1 MTFSIETDRLRL
13 RPYTPEEAGRVAAGD
28 RPDSGWS
35 PGFPRED
42 DRAVARMFLAAPRT
56 EPLFEP
62 QLIELLGTGAVIGGI
77 GFFGPPDAEGTV
89 GLGYG
94 VAPETE
100 GQGYATEALLALLRR
115 GFAEGGVRRAL
126 ADTTHDNAASQ
137 RVLEK
142 AGLRRTSSDDS
153 LHYYVLEG

>member
-1 MTFSIETDRLRL
+1 MTFSIETARLRL
-13 RPYTPEEAGRVAAGD
+13 RLYTADEAERVAAGE
-28 RPDSGWS
+28 RPGSGWS

-62 QLIELLGTGAVIGGI
+62 QLIELLSNDQVIGGI
-77 GFFGPPDAEGTV
+77 GFFGPPDADGTV

-94 VAPETE
+94 VAPEVE
-100 GQGYATEALLALLRR
+100 GRGYATEALLALLHR

-126 ADTTHDNAASQ
+126 ADTTHGNTASQ

-142 AGLRRTSSDDS
+142 AGLRRTSSDDE
-153 LHYYVLEG
+153 LHYYTLEG